1 MLLCN
6 PILSAFPPICL
17 NARCERTLRPRA
29 YFHVVQMR
37 REIIHGC
44 KYFIQRGFQRLLNQ
58 KLNLLQRAEHYTSVF
73 TFLSTLILFHLTG
86 LSGEAIQVLLVR
98 SCKQL
103 ALALRHVLLHRLPSI
118 FCSGDTSFSRFG
130 AFLPGCVF
138 IFSSSSFGV
147 ISSFLVS
154 SFRRWSF
161 FSICT
166 ASKRFISDFSAAS
179 KAIPWAD
186 RSSTPSSM
194 AVATSAGRGPEL
206 RLVPFAPTA
215 GTYDNRSWHL
225 SFCCCKRSLSFYKKI
240 KPQMWL

>member
-1 MLLCN
+1 
-6 PILSAFPPICL
+6 
-17 NARCERTLRPRA
+17 
-29 YFHVVQMR
+29 MR

-240 KPQMWL
+240 KPQMWLWIKPKSFYLLTLFFTICSF